1 MKEISDWHIKDE
13 TKSDRPM
20 VVTGK
25 AIVSKIRKIIRSNGR
40 YTICNIS
47 KAVGI
52 SLWIS
57 VRWIPHILTRD
68 RSKTGTSSTTNTK
81 LKMFPKY
88 QSNYQHSN
96 LFLLFQT
103 SKKKW
108 KLNTAEGHLV
118 AKKRFLLHI
127 LLNMRGHRRQKCY
140 IHVHVSVL
148 PRCFLEN
155 V

>member
-1 MKEISDWHIKDE
+1 
-13 TKSDRPM
+13 M

-103 SKKKW
+103 SKKNGNKIW
-108 KLNTAEGHLV
+108 QTKHGRRPFSCQKKGSYCIFFLICEGIEGRSATYMYMYQFHRDVILRKF
-118 AKKRFLLHI
+118 KKYH
-127 LLNMRGHRRQKCY
+127 Y
-140 IHVHVSVL
+140 
-148 PRCFLEN
+148 
-155 V
+155 

>member
-1 MKEISDWHIKDE
+1 MVKEISDWHIKDE

-88 QSNYQHSN
+88 QSNYQLSN

-103 SKKKW
+103 SKKNGNKIW
-108 KLNTAEGHLV
+108 QTKHGRRPFSCQ
-118 AKKRFLLHI
+118 KK
-127 LLNMRGHRRQKCY
+127 
-140 IHVHVSVL
+140 VL
-148 PRCFLEN
+148 IAYSS
-155 V
+155 